1 MLICKYLNIWGRD
14 KQLKKVTD
22 DNLVL
27 ASINLEISNR
37 RTLGSWSCQTWFWSC
52 IFPSFAGSGKL
63 EGSQLPAQNR
73 TQQRQWGWCIQLPFQ
88 PPSLPSNQMLKKKE
102 KKVKEKTFQILKS
115 FPGVRNKP
123 CLQISQYAF
132 TAQSCDTEANQPF
145 EEGDSHGKVCEPQSK
160 PSFYIQE

>member
-1 MLICKYLNIWGRD
+1 MMYPTPIP
-14 KQLKKVTD
+14 
-22 DNLVL
+22 
-27 ASINLEISNR
+27 ASFS
-37 RTLGSWSCQTWFWSC
+37 
-52 IFPSFAGSGKL
+52 
-63 EGSQLPAQNR
+63 
-73 TQQRQWGWCIQLPFQ
+73 PFK
-88 PPSLPSNQMLKKKE
+88 SDAK

-160 PSFYIQE
+160 PTFYIQE